1 MENLERLHGKYCER
15 LKHALFRS
23 LVCVSSA
30 ACLLILAMYL
40 ILADEIQLDQVL
52 VLAVLNLL
60 LLLLLGLSHTSN
72 ARLLLLLSALLISI
86 LYTSALSLASH
97 VTVLV
102 VWLLVMATHTML
114 PVSLCVAGGLGGG
127 LIGGFVG
134 FVYACEFY
142 GLEFSYER
150 LASDILFLLAAKVTG
165 IYYRLMTERTHQ
177 KTFEGT
183 KTCIE
188 SRVKLECEREQQE
201 QLLLSVIPAYIAAE
215 VKRSIMLKMA
225 DACQDISNK
234 QTSFHEMYVQ
244 RHNNVRSTPLF
255 KSPEA

>member
-52 VLAVLNLL
+52 VLSVLNLL

-127 LIGGFVG
+127 LIGGFIG

-150 LASDILFLLAAKVTG
+150 LEK
-165 IYYRLMTERTHQ
+165 
-177 KTFEGT
+177 
-183 KTCIE
+183 
-188 SRVKLECEREQQE
+188 RVLEQE
-201 QLLLSVIPAYIAAE
+201 QLISLLNEKLAALTRSKE
-215 VKRSIMLKMA
+215 ASSGASSSLADVVGGKHVKR
-225 DACQDISNK
+225 K
-234 QTSFHEMYVQ
+234 QGERSSVSFMGSRESAAVPSVVPTKYTQ
-244 RHNNVRSTPLF
+244 YFASRIDPNVSA
-255 KSPEA
+255 EAFARDLMSGAE